1 MKQQQLSGYKPN
13 YPKKMKKGVT
23 LAAAALLALGAMTG
37 CRAEVQ
43 TTGLVPMDEPGIEE
57 TVPPGEV
64 QTEGMVPVEEP
75 LMTPGAPLA
84 EPTPEPTGTDELE
97 LMGDVAILD
106 DMP

>member
-64 QTEGMVPVEEP
+64 QTEGMVPVEE
-75 LMTPGAPLA
+75 T
-84 EPTPEPTGTDELE
+84 PTPEPTGTDELE